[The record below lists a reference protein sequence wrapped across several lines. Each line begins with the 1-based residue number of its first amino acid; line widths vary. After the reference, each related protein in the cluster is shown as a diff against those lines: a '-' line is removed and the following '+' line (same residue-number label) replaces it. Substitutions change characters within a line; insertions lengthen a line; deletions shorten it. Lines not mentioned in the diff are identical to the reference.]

1 MIQSRSKFNSKL
13 KKKKLKD
20 QSLPSTNI
28 LHILMAIN
36 LMIKTFSY
44 NFKIKIL
51 QAYQEPFT
59 MLVEE
64 GTYISNHWEVLLN
77 SKKEWHQAKIIRTT
91 TKVVQG
97 GADVLRKEGGA

>member
-1 MIQSRSKFNSKL
+1 
-13 KKKKLKD
+13 
-20 QSLPSTNI
+20 
-28 LHILMAIN
+28 
-36 LMIKTFSY
+36 
-44 NFKIKIL
+44 
-51 QAYQEPFT
+51 

-97 GADVLRKEGGA
+97 GADVLKKEGGAGGGKRGPIKVLTPIIL